1 MLFYL
6 IVAEFK
12 HLQPIIK
19 GSLGCPGFCKVVHYF
34 LVGEGLLDIVVVEI
48 DDRVAVLERLPAHS
62 VIKYDF
68 FLAGG
73 VDALNLAIAANVLL
87 DYFLGGVRFSV
98 VFLWEFKTKV
108 LLLFLCDLLRL
119 FFFINL
125 LLYSVLLLLFLIR
138 LLVLRC
144 VFLLLL
150 FIVFLLLLILLVH
163 MHLLEVILLN
173 IVVFF
178 HLLHLFLGRLPFF

>member
-119 FFFINL
+119 FVFINL